1 MKTVTNLFRRVGVK
15 MAGTYDNNMSGII
28 SKNDRKEK
36 ETHPD
41 YKGSCEI
48 DNKEF
53 WISGWIKERKDGSG
67 KFLSLR
73 YEPKDAPVNPPSSG
87 GLGDEDAPF

>member
-1 MKTVTNLFRRVGVK
+1 

-53 WISGWIKERKDGSG
+53 WISGWIKERKDGTG
-67 KFLSLR
+67 KFLSLSFN
-73 YEPKDAPVNPPSSG
+73 PKDQQQSFSSASSAS
-87 GLGDEDAPF
+87 LGDEDAPF

>member
-1 MKTVTNLFRRVGVK
+1 
-15 MAGTYDNNMSGII
+15 MAGNYDNNMSGII

-53 WISGWIKERKDGSG
+53 WISGWIKERKDGTG
-67 KFLSLR
+67 KFLSLSFN
-73 YEPKDAPVNPPSSG
+73 PKDQQQSSSSASSAS
-87 GLGDEDAPF
+87 LGDEDAPF

>member
-1 MKTVTNLFRRVGVK
+1 

-53 WISGWIKERKDGSG
+53 WISGWIKERKDGTG
-67 KFLSLR
+67 KFLSLSFN
-73 YEPKDAPVNPPSSG
+73 PKDQQQSSSSASSAS
-87 GLGDEDAPF
+87 LGDEDAPF